1 MNTIKLSVAGMLAFL
16 FMQLAG
22 TVTVTGRI
30 TGRSG
35 EPVAG
40 AKLVYTGVE
49 TGKVYTVKTDKNGQ
63 FDIAGV
69 FPGNY
74 TIVVTDGEGKKI
86 FTGRKH
92 ARRPNE
98 YQHDENQGEDN
109 VHNID
114 LSTVVSGDAID
125 PEGNMG
131 QGKLN
136 KEQLALVR
144 KENAESVRINRM
156 VIAARGYVDA
166 QDWPHATETFR
177 QLILLDP
184 NRWEFYQ
191 NLATIEGNQSHYP
204 EAAAMYQ
211 KGIAVAEKT
220 LANTGPQAR
229 DSLGLMM
236 VMLGDANMQM
246 GHLQEA
252 MEAYAKAAVTL
263 PNPVM
268 PLLRACNAQSNNSN
282 HQEAIELCGRALAAD
297 PRQLELYQTLATVQ
311 KASGQSDEALA
322 TLDRGI
328 ASGRRMLE
336 TQPQSARVKNAIGQM
351 LTAEGN
357 LYSQLKDQNRA
368 IASFTEASELSA
380 YPALPL
386 GNLCVSYYNSRHL
399 QESLDAC
406 NKAIASDPSLPD
418 PYYIKGVLLF
428 GKGREENGRYTVP
441 AETRE
446 ALRRYLALSPSGDHA
461 VYVREMLGRIDGAV
475 SVR

>member
-1 MNTIKLSVAGMLAFL
+1 MNTIKLSVAGMAAFL
-16 FMQLAG
+16 LMQLAG
-22 TVTVTGRI
+22 TVMVTGKI

-49 TGKVYTVKTDKNGQ
+49 TGKVYTVKTDKNGK

-74 TIVVTDGEGKKI
+74 AIVVTDSEGKKI

-92 ARRPNE
+92 ARRPSE
-98 YQHDENQGEDN
+98 YQQDENQGEDN
-109 VHNID
+109 IHNID
-114 LSTVVSGDAID
+114 LSTVVSGEAID

-131 QGKLN
+131 QRKMN

-144 KENAESVRINRM
+144 KENEEAARINRM
-156 VIAARGYVDA
+156 AIAAKSYVDA
-166 QDWPHATETFR
+166 QDWPHATEIFR
-177 QLILLDP
+177 QLIVLDP

-211 KGIAVAEKT
+211 KGIAVAEKI
-220 LANTGPQAR
+220 LANTGSQAR
-229 DSLGLMM
+229 DSIGMMM

-268 PLLRACNAQSNNSN
+268 PLLRACSAQSNNSN
-282 HQEAIELCGRALAAD
+282 YKEAIEFCGRALAAD
-297 PRQLELYQTLATVQ
+297 PRQPELYQTLATVQ
-311 KASGQSDEALA
+311 KTSGQTDEALA
-322 TLDRGI
+322 TYDRGI
-328 ASGRRMLE
+328 ASGRKMLE

-351 LTAEGN
+351 LTAEGS
-357 LYSQLKDQNRA
+357 LYSEMKDQDRA
-368 IASFTEASELSA
+368 IAAFSEAAELSA

-386 GNLCVSYYNSRHL
+386 GNLCVSYYNNKRL
-399 QESLDAC
+399 QESLEAC
-406 NKAIASDPSLPD
+406 NKAIAADASLPD

-428 GKGREENGRYTVP
+428 GLGWQESGRYSVP

-446 ALRRYLALSPSGDHA
+446 ALSRYLVLSPSGDHA
-461 VYVREMLGRIDGAV
+461 VYVREMMGRIDSA
-475 SVR
+475 R